1 MQSIDF
7 IMSHAFTLFA
17 NAPRV
22 PAHARA
28 WMLGAIDRG
37 RGGAGIGSTLDS
49 IQQ

>member
-1 MQSIDF
+1 MNRPS
-7 IMSHAFTLFA
+7 TYFA

-28 WMLGAIDRG
+28 WMPGVVDRG